1 MTCVDSSL
9 VLRDLLIY
17 LSESRDLTGGDT
29 IKCSNTEYKNSNS
42 ATTDTLTNGASNG
55 TSNTTT
61 NGEDQVS
68 LCIIYMYLQKITY
81 YREGGREKIIYMYT
95 VHNNNN
101 NYYYYYL
108 DYHSCER
115 LSW

>member
-29 IKCSNTEYKNSNS
+29 IKYSNTEYKNSNS
-42 ATTDTLTNGASNG
+42 SATDTLTNGASNG
-55 TSNTTT
+55 TTT

-68 LCIIYMYLQKITY
+68 LFIIYMYLQKITY
-81 YREGGREKIIYMYT
+81 YREGGREKDIYMYT

-101 NYYYYYL
+101 YYYYL

>member
-29 IKCSNTEYKNSNS
+29 IKCSNTEYKNSNNI
-42 ATTDTLTNGASNG
+42 TTDTLTNGTSNG
-55 TSNTTT
+55 TCNTTT

-68 LCIIYMYLQKITY
+68 LWYLHALTKDHI
-81 YREGGREKIIYMYT
+81 
-95 VHNNNN
+95 
-101 NYYYYYL
+101 L
-108 DYHSCER
+108 
-115 LSW
+115 